1 MTRTTIFIKDI
12 KSAFLLFLCV
22 KCEQKNQQ
30 VNFVS
35 FFSTFFTLEVFP
47 IENII
52 VDDIFYEKEKD
63 NQFSNKTSKQISNKI
78 IFATIKI
85 INIQYSIQFRW
96 GSVWISNHNDL
107 IWFRKLNM
115 ISNVRWLYMVDWHDT
130 RSSQCQ
136 ITSNVKIENKSC

>member
-85 INIQYSIQFRW
+85 IIKYLIFHTIEMRQCFEYQTTTIQLQQS
-96 GSVWISNHNDL
+96 
-107 IWFRKLNM
+107 
-115 ISNVRWLYMVDWHDT
+115 
-130 RSSQCQ
+130 
-136 ITSNVKIENKSC
+136 

>member
-1 MTRTTIFIKDI
+1 MTKSDYENTNKGRWSIDVTRTTIFIKDI

-52 VDDIFYEKEKD
+52 VDVIFYEK
-63 NQFSNKTSKQISNKI
+63 
-78 IFATIKI
+78 
-85 INIQYSIQFRW
+85 
-96 GSVWISNHNDL
+96 
-107 IWFRKLNM
+107 
-115 ISNVRWLYMVDWHDT
+115 
-130 RSSQCQ
+130 
-136 ITSNVKIENKSC
+136 